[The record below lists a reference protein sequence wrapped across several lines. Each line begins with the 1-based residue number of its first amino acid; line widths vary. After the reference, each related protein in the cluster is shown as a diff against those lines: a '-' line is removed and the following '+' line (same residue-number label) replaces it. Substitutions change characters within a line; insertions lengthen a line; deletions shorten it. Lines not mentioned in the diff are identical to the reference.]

1 MLKDGGEVALPN
13 PNPIGIFDSGVGGIS
28 VLKKIRLLMPGEEIL
43 YYADSA
49 HCPYGAQ
56 PQENIRRRATA
67 ITRFL
72 IDAGAKLIVAACN
85 TASIASL
92 DYLRQEFQIPIVG
105 MEPAIKPAAQITRNG
120 KVGVLATGVT
130 LNGDRFNSLLT
141 RFADDIEVINVPCP
155 GLVEQVE
162 MGQLDTPET
171 AKMLRKFLHPLIT
184 GGVDTVVLGCTHY
197 PFLRPLVEAI
207 MGTGVT
213 VIDTGCAV
221 AKRVFQVLQK
231 EDLLADTPPEEA
243 TETFY
248 TSGNPDLVKQIIRH
262 LWQHPNI
269 SVEYIAQ

>member
-1 MLKDGGEVALPN
+1 MPN

-28 VLKKIRLLMPGEEIL
+28 VLKEIRLLMPGEDIL

-56 PQENIRRRATA
+56 PPEYIRLRTTA

-92 DYLRQEFQIPIVG
+92 DYLRHEFQIPIVG
-105 MEPAIKPAAQITRNG
+105 MEPAIKPAAKITRNG
-120 KVGVLATGVT
+120 KIGVLATGVT

-141 RFADDIEVINVPCP
+141 RFADNIEVINVPCP

-162 MGQLDTPET
+162 TGQLDTPET
-171 AKMLRKFLHPLIT
+171 AELLSNFLQPLIT
-184 GGVDTVVLGCTHY
+184 GDVDTVVLGCTHY

-221 AKRVFQVLQK
+221 AKRVYQVLQE
-231 EDLLADTPPEEA
+231 EDLLADTPPGKA

-248 TSGNPDLVKQIIRH
+248 TSGDADLVRQVIRH

-269 SVEYIAQ
+269 SVEYIAL